1 MEKSIWEELFKM
13 DKELSDEA
21 ISMMMT
27 ALETLKYEDVK
38 TAIITIYKQGFRE
51 GIGVAHALV
60 QKTKENGTLL

>member
-21 ISMMMT
+21 IAVMMT

-38 TAIITIYKQGFRE
+38 TAIIAIYRQGFRE
-51 GIGVAHALV
+51 GIGTAYSIV
-60 QKTKENGTLL
+60 QKAKENGTLL